1 MAASP
6 NCFDVL
12 RLSLIPGVGPVLG
25 RRLIESLGSAGEV
38 VRASAARLMA
48 VKGVGPGLA
57 ERIASHRDE
66 ALRAADAEMARA
78 ETLGVRIIPFTDG
91 PYPAILCEL
100 PDAPLV
106 LYVRGELPAHEQLF
120 GIAIVGSRRAT
131 AYGVEQTERFAAML
145 AQAGLTIVS
154 GGARGIDTAAH
165 RAAVRVRGRSIV
177 VLGCGLAHCYP
188 PENAPLFEQVIGE
201 GGALI
206 SELPLTVSPAPE
218 NFPARNRIIS
228 GLSLGTLIIEAP
240 RASGALITARC
251 AVEEQ
256 GREVFAL
263 PGRVDSRASE
273 GAHEL
278 IKSGAAALV
287 TSPSDIIDHL
297 EAQAWHLHRGS
308 HGARFAPAPVS
319 ADGASAIAGYGE
331 VVESSTL
338 STLALT
344 DRQRTIVESLGD
356 PKSVDELCRA
366 TGLEANDIASDLTL
380 LEIRRVVIREGGKLA
395 LRR

>member
-1 MAASP
+1 MTTSP
-6 NCFDVL
+6 DCFDVL
-12 RLSLIPGVGPVLG
+12 RLSLIPGVGPILG

-38 VRASAARLMA
+38 VRASAARLTA

-57 ERIASHRDE
+57 DRIALHRDD
-66 ALRAADAEMARA
+66 ALSAADAEMARA

-91 PYPAILCEL
+91 AYPAILCEL

-131 AYGVEQTERFAAML
+131 AYGVEQAERFASML
-145 AQAGLTIVS
+145 AQAGLAIVS

-177 VLGCGLAHCYP
+177 VMGCGLAHCYP

-228 GLSLGTLIIEAP
+228 GLSLGTLVIEAP
-240 RASGALITARC
+240 GASGALITARC

-308 HGARFAPAPVS
+308 HGARFAPVD
-319 ADGASAIAGYGE
+319 ADGASVIVGYGE
-331 VVESSTL
+331 VAESPTL

-344 DRQRTIVESLGD
+344 DRQRTIVESLSD

-366 TGLEANDIASDLTL
+366 TGLGANDIASDLTL
-380 LEIRRVVIREGGKLA
+380 LEIRRVVIREGGKLV